1 MHYVKT
7 RRDATDYYP
16 DRDCSPLSAV
26 GRAAPPVSVYVGHMR
41 FAEPPG
47 VTARLESRK
56 VATAATPEDKDWQ
69 RELYARM
76 KPGQGTGT
84 VQAVQAR
91 YHVHTTSGRS
101 SF

>member
-1 MHYVKT
+1 MDSRDRQRMNVSNQRPRKRSI
-7 RRDATDYYP
+7 RRFIF
-16 DRDCSPLSAV
+16 LL
-26 GRAAPPVSVYVGHMR
+26 GHMR

-56 VATAATPEDKDWQ
+56 VATAATPEDKDWM
-69 RELYARM
+69 RELYAMM